1 MDAVRLYSRRSL
13 VWLLLINLL
22 FFAVVD
28 GAVYFLAGYVF
39 SGDTFSELMG
49 MASQTAGLE
58 AWAETMIPVFAWIK
72 ALFFPV
78 TLAVFVL
85 MALIQWGVLRGIFR
99 RMIQKLPATDR
110 ETEKKKAPAAKKP
123 AESRAPDVSEK
134 AVRHQH
140 ERYYLYLLSVMQ
152 RQGRLL
158 DFFQEN
164 LGAYEDAQIG
174 AAVRS
179 IHENCAQTVEKNLS
193 PRGVIEK
200 AEGDQVTVPADFD
213 PSAVKLTGN
222 VTGEPPFTG
231 ILRHR
236 GWRAGK
242 LDLPVLSD
250 SGDPRIIAPAEVE
263 IP

>member
-1 MDAVRLYSRRSL
+1 MDAARSFSRRSL

-28 GAVYFLAGYVF
+28 GTVYFLAEYVF
-39 SGDTFSELMG
+39 AGDTFSELMG

-58 AWAETMIPVFAWIK
+58 AWAETMLPLFAWIR

-85 MALIQWGVLRGIFR
+85 MALIQWVVLRGSFR
-99 RMIQKLPATDR
+99 RMIQKSPTADR
-110 ETEKKKAPAAKKP
+110 ETEKKKTPSAEKP
-123 AESRAPDVSEK
+123 DKSAEPGVSEK
-134 AVRHQH
+134 DIQQQHQ
-140 ERYYLYLLSVMQ
+140 RYYLHLLSVLQ

-179 IHENCAQTVEKNLS
+179 IHENCADTIEKNLA
-193 PRGVIEK
+193 PRGVIEQ
-200 AEGDQVTVPADFD
+200 AEGEQVTVPADFD
-213 PSAVKLTGN
+213 PSAIKLTGN
-222 VTGEPPFTG
+222 VTGDPPFTG

-242 LDLPVLSD
+242 LELPVLSM